1 MLLPKSRAF
10 TPNHSKGPS
19 RRPII
24 IRLYCAPAV
33 AIFSL
38 MIPVSVARAQQ
49 PVPAVLD
56 AMTSELHRAFT
67 SLGKIP
73 VAPSLASAAADTK
86 GGIETDTSHPSS
98 ADKPL
103 PPYFLSYTVRDTSFV
118 SIRALYGALAESS
131 AGRNR
136 VADVQ
141 VRVGDPKLDNTHGT
155 HRGSAV
161 NSQQL
166 PLGDD
171 REALSRSLWAATNT
185 GYGAALDNYLRVQTE
200 AQVRAKEEDTSP
212 DFSEQEPQ
220 THIGAVAPQV
230 VVDRAAWEQRV
241 RELSRIF
248 RDYPDVYQNMVF
260 LTVQNETDYFA
271 SSEGSQIVTPHLQ
284 ARIVAVA
291 VTRADDGM
299 DLFREQTFE
308 APTAD
313 GLPTQAL
320 LESAMRELGKSL
332 EALRKAPVTE
342 PFDGPAILSGRAA
355 AVFFH
360 EVLGHR
366 LEGQRQRGDEEGQTF
381 TKDVG
386 KPILPDFL
394 SVADD
399 PTVSEFGSTWL
410 SGSYQYDDEGQ
421 KAERVDLIQDG
432 MLKTFLMS
440 RLPIASFG
448 ASNGHGRAEEG
459 HVPTGRQG
467 NLIVTS
473 TKTVPDS
480 ELRKELIDEAKKQ
493 GKPYGLYFEDI
504 SSGFAVTQRS
514 SPQAFQVI
522 PLVVWRVYVD
532 GRPDELVRGVSIVG
546 TPLAAMKSI
555 IATGDKSE
563 VFNGE
568 CGAESGTIPV
578 SAVAPAMLLS
588 GIETQRQP
596 QGIARPPIL
605 PIPGAEEQGT
615 GIREQGSENGAGQ
628 QKRRGLNESVSACS
642 PQLFSLPLSV
652 ASKSFA
658 PQNPPALTPKKIP
671 SSKRCSLSST
681 AA

>member
-1 MLLPKSRAF
+1 MLLHESLSLAPVKSTIVLGRK
-10 TPNHSKGPS
+10 T
-19 RRPII
+19 RPLPLLIAAGLI
-24 IRLYCAPAV
+24 SLAGAAPA
-33 AIFSL
+33 AN
-38 MIPVSVARAQQ
+38 AQQ
-49 PVPAVLD
+49 SSPVLLD

-67 SLGKIP
+67 SLGKQGTSP
-73 VAPSLASAAADTK
+73 AATADAKDGPASTPPSA
-86 GGIETDTSHPSS
+86 G
-98 ADKPL
+98 ADKQL
-103 PPYFLSYTVRDTSFV
+103 PPYFLSYTVSDASYVTV
-118 SIRALYGALAESS
+118 RAEYGGLADSS
-131 AGRNR
+131 ANRVR

-141 VRVGDPKLDNTHGT
+141 VRVGAPALDNTHGT
-155 HRGSAV
+155 HRASAV
-161 NSQQL
+161 NSLQL

-171 REALSRSLWAATNT
+171 REALERSLWLATNT
-185 GYGAALDNYLRVQTE
+185 GYGNALDNYLRVKTE
-200 AQVRAKEEDTSP
+200 AEVRAKEEDTSP
-212 DFSEQEPQ
+212 DFSEEAPQ
-220 THIGAVAPQV
+220 THIGTTAPAIAI
-230 VVDRAAWEQRV
+230 DRAAWEQRV
-241 RELSRIF
+241 RELSKVF
-248 RDYPDVYQNMVF
+248 REFPDVYQNMVL

-271 SSEGSQIVTPHLQ
+271 SSEGSRIVTPHLL

-291 VTRADDGM
+291 ATRADDGM

-308 APTAD
+308 AETVD
-313 GLPTQAL
+313 GLPKQAD
-320 LESAMRELGKSL
+320 LEAAVRELGKSL

-381 TKDVG
+381 TKDIG

-394 SVADD
+394 SVSDD
-399 PTVSEFGSTWL
+399 PTVTSFGKTWL

-432 MLKTFLMS
+432 VLKTFLMS

-448 ASNGHGRAEEG
+448 ASNGHGRAETG

-473 TKTVPDS
+473 TKSVPDTR
-480 ELRKELIDEAKKQ
+480 LREELIEEAKKQ

-504 SSGFAVTQRS
+504 SSGFAVTQRN

-532 GRPDELVRGVSIVG
+532 GRPDELVRGVGIVG

-555 IATGDKSE
+555 VATGDKSE

-588 GIETQRQP
+588 TIETQRQP
-596 QGIARPPIL
+596 QGNARPPTL
-605 PIPGAEEQGT
+605 SIPGAETQAVKG
-615 GIREQGSENGAGQ
+615 GQ
-628 QKRRGLNESVSACS
+628 
-642 PQLFSLPLSV
+642 
-652 ASKSFA
+652 
-658 PQNPPALTPKKIP
+658 
-671 SSKRCSLSST
+671 
-681 AA
+681 

>member
-1 MLLPKSRAF
+1 
-10 TPNHSKGPS
+10 
-19 RRPII
+19 
-24 IRLYCAPAV
+24 
-33 AIFSL
+33 
-38 MIPVSVARAQQ
+38 
-49 PVPAVLD
+49 
-56 AMTSELHRAFT
+56 MTTELQRAFT
-67 SLGKIP
+67 SLGKSSGTP
-73 VAPSLASAAADTK
+73 SSAPDTSDLSAGTATSAA
-86 GGIETDTSHPSS
+86 

-103 PPYFLSYTVRDTSFV
+103 PPYFLSYTVRDTNFV
-118 SIRALYGALAESS
+118 SIRAIYGALAESS
-131 AGRNR
+131 AGRTR
-136 VADVQ
+136 SADVQ

-161 NSQQL
+161 NSLQL

-171 REALSRSLWAATNT
+171 REALARSLWLATNT
-185 GYGAALDNYLRVQTE
+185 GYGNALDNYLRVQTE
-200 AQVRAKEEDTSP
+200 AEVRAKEEDTSP
-212 DFSEQEPQ
+212 DFSQQ
-220 THIGAVAPQV
+220 AAQNHIGAVAPSIV
-230 VVDRAAWEQRV
+230 IDRAAWEQRV

-248 RDYPDVYQNMVF
+248 RDYPDVYENMVF

-271 SSEGSQIVTPHLQ
+271 SSEGSQIVAPHLQ

-291 VTRADDGM
+291 VTGADDGM

-308 APTAD
+308 AESVD
-313 GLPTQAL
+313 GLPTQAVL
-320 LESAMRELGKSL
+320 ASAVRDLGKSL

-399 PTVSEFGSTWL
+399 PTVSSFGSTWL

-421 KAERVDLIQDG
+421 KAERVDLIQAG
-432 MLKTFLMS
+432 VLKTFLMS

-448 ASNGHGRAEEG
+448 ASNGHGRAESG

-467 NLIVTS
+467 NLIVSS
-473 TKTVPDS
+473 TKTIPEVK
-480 ELRKELIDEAKKQ
+480 LREQLIDEAKKQ

-578 SAVAPAMLLS
+578 SVVAPAMLLS
-588 GIETQRQP
+588 TIETQRQP
-596 QGIARPPIL
+596 QGTARPPIL
-605 PIPGAEEQGT
+605 PIPGA
-615 GIREQGSENGAGQ
+615 GSQAPETKGA
-628 QKRRGLNESVSACS
+628 R
-642 PQLFSLPLSV
+642 
-652 ASKSFA
+652 
-658 PQNPPALTPKKIP
+658 
-671 SSKRCSLSST
+671 
-681 AA
+681 